1 MLKKRKTNICL
12 PSILLYMWLG
22 CFPVS
27 VTAATPLENFDNEK
41 QRSKYSGITSLLVLH
56 NNELVYE
63 SYFEGADANTLHNTR
78 SATKTLVAM
87 LTGIAIDQGKL
98 ASVNERVFPLF
109 NDKID
114 MASIDPRKRAIT
126 FEDLLTMSSI
136 LECDDSNSF
145 SRGNEERMY
154 IVEDWAAFTLALPVK
169 GFPAWVSKPEDS
181 PFGRAFSYC
190 TAGSA
195 LLGIAL
201 DRLVGERL
209 DNYAMTNLFAPL
221 GIEHVQWQ
229 YTPTGEAATPGGT
242 QFRSRDLLKLG
253 KLLLN
258 KGQWDNKTIID
269 SQWVDAMMTP
279 HAQPREDHAY
289 GYQIWQMPYEFN
301 GKPLHVWSMSGNG
314 GNYVIISPQLNLV
327 TVITSTNYGQREGH
341 GKSQALFQN
350 VVLQS
355 FNRSQ

>member
-1 MLKKRKTNICL
+1 MFFKMKIKNLRFV
-12 PSILLYMWLG
+12 SILLCMWFG
-22 CFPVS
+22 FFPVY
-27 VTAATPLENFDNEK
+27 VTAATPLESFDNE
-41 QRSKYSGITSLLVLH
+41 QQQAQYAGITSLLVLH
-56 NNELVYE
+56 DNKLIYE
-63 SYFEGADANTLHNTR
+63 NYFEGADDNTLHNTR

-109 NDKID
+109 TDKID
-114 MASIDPRKRAIT
+114 MATTDPRKQAIT
-126 FEDLLTMSSI
+126 FEDLLTMSSM

-154 IVEDWAAFTLALPVK
+154 IVEDWAAFALTLPVK

-181 PFGRAFSYC
+181 PYGRAFSYC

-209 DNYAMTNLFAPL
+209 DNYAKTHLFAPL
-221 GIEHVQWQ
+221 GIENVQWQ

-242 QFRSRDLLKLG
+242 QFSSRDLLKLG
-253 KLLLN
+253 RLLLN
-258 KGQWDNKTIID
+258 KGQWGNKTIID
-269 SQWVDAMMTP
+269 EQWVNAMMTP
-279 HAQPREDHAY
+279 HAVPREAHAY

-301 GKPLHVWSMSGNG
+301 SKPLHVWSMSGNG
-314 GNYVIISPQLNLV
+314 GNYVIVSPQLNLV
-327 TVITSTNYGQREGH
+327 TVITSTNFGQRDGH
-341 GKSQALFQN
+341 TKSQALFQN
-350 VVLQS
+350 VVLKS
-355 FNRSQ
+355 FDHS